1 MKKLLVK
8 ITKLYKNPSNILHR
22 MGVMDLPWKEL
33 TYHCMNSTFK
43 NTLVQSVSNI
53 KLANAV
59 SAVKGVEEEVV
70 MKKKMNKMSQTETS
84 LYKIYA
90 KYFIN
95 EPSNMFLYRNPI
107 RKH

>member
-1 MKKLLVK
+1 
-8 ITKLYKNPSNILHR
+8 
-22 MGVMDLPWKEL
+22 
-33 TYHCMNSTFK
+33 MNSTFK